1 MSSYDKDVCRILIFD
16 CKPSHFS
23 SDCCKFYMYLTIH
36 QSFTDQNGSGEPPP
50 YTEQTEYPPL
60 YTVDDTGTPRN
71 LRTGDPDA
79 ATHQEQND
87 TIAYSP
93 PPPYTVLPPRL
104 LLTRESIARSSV
116 NTIASLNHIGPETNS
131 IANTPLL
138 QHAPTTRLFTALENI
153 RNPSARGS
161 SGRHVNSAH
170 SSISAGLR
178 QPVHVTPNTLRRAS
192 RAQQSRQQATISN
205 ANSYSGTERR

>member
-1 MSSYDKDVCRILIFD
+1 M
-16 CKPSHFS
+16 
-23 SDCCKFYMYLTIH
+23 
-36 QSFTDQNGSGEPPP
+36 
-50 YTEQTEYPPL
+50 
-60 YTVDDTGTPRN
+60 
-71 LRTGDPDA
+71 
-79 ATHQEQND
+79 
-87 TIAYSP
+87 
-93 PPPYTVLPPRL
+93 LPPRL

-131 IANTPLL
+131 VANTPLL

-205 ANSYSGTERR
+205 ANSYSGTERRWHNQWGCVSSNALELKCIDVKWYAWLGSRTLRTSNRTSQVRKLVRNFRYTKSNFII